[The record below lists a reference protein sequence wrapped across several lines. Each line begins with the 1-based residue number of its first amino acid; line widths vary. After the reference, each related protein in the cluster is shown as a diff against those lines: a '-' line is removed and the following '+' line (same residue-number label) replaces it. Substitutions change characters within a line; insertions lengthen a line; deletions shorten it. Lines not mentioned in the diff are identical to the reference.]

1 MARRARCGWVRSGLA
16 QEVKA
21 IAAARPRIDAVCP
34 KLTSGQ
40 LPFLG
45 GCRAWSAES
54 VLEER
59 RSQNRPQR
67 DQFLPDLQPNSRA
80 IRQKAGEKWAAA
92 VDLQPAISKSDS
104 LLG

>member
-1 MARRARCGWVRSGLA
+1 MARRARCGWVRSALT

-45 GCRAWSAES
+45 
-54 VLEER
+54 
-59 RSQNRPQR
+59 
-67 DQFLPDLQPNSRA
+67 
-80 IRQKAGEKWAAA
+80 
-92 VDLQPAISKSDS
+92 
-104 LLG
+104 

>member
-1 MARRARCGWVRSGLA
+1 MARRARCGWVRSALT

-59 RSQNRPQR
+59 RSQ
-67 DQFLPDLQPNSRA
+67 
-80 IRQKAGEKWAAA
+80 KWAAA

-104 LLG
+104 LLGSTYGSALGCLEYRSG

>member
-1 MARRARCGWVRSGLA
+1 MARRARCGWVRSALT

-21 IAAARPRIDAVCP
+21 IAAARPRIDAFCP

-67 DQFLPDLQPNSRA
+67 DQFLPDLQPNS
-80 IRQKAGEKWAAA
+80 
-92 VDLQPAISKSDS
+92 
-104 LLG
+104 